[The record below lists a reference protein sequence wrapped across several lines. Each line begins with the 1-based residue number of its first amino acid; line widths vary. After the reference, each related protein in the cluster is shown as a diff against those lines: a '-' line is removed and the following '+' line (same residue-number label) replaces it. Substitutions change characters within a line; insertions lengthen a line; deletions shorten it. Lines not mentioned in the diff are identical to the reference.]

1 MSASEGKLAT
11 GTYMLR
17 KLASAPLINSHS
29 LGINLLT
36 GRAAGMKQLTEIPS
50 LFYWHRRIH
59 MCARVSVHGAHLQIR
74 MLLGVRTFLA
84 LPTTDVFF
92 STPTQFFRRPMSN
105 ASWGC

>member
-36 GRAAGMKQLTEIPS
+36 DRARGDEATNRNPLAILLASKDPHVRACVRARSSFTNPNAPRSPHIPCS
-50 LFYWHRRIH
+50 PYH
-59 MCARVSVHGAHLQIR
+59 
-74 MLLGVRTFLA
+74 
-84 LPTTDVFF
+84 
-92 STPTQFFRRPMSN
+92 
-105 ASWGC
+105 